1 MDHIVCLNSNSFP
14 AANSDKAYGLFNDSL
29 QGLLALNTG
38 ADRYMIYHDS
48 SASEPL
54 AEFQLSQ
61 AFTYSDFKEKLRDKG
76 EDDLFLFLEEFEDKS
91 PAIDF
96 LSDDIVDDL
105 GCYSFYMPQYAA
117 VKYPDVFGI
126 AWFVPA
132 ILLSIYTDEQWN
144 SHKISIAR
152 ASDDGQY
159 IDEELTIKNIA
170 RYEHGQSLH
179 HEFHQIDI
187 KNVCKASMLTN
198 DFVSWYEEQTKD
210 NKVRIQDK
218 LKLACERQFNGGT
231 PLFDNLKNADGLRE
245 IRFSAYPGGAI
256 RILFKA
262 LGNSKHAIL
271 VGFIKKNNN
280 EGYVENIAIAKALFA
295 ACVKEMQVV

>member
-14 AANSDKAYGLFNDSL
+14 AADSDKAYELFNDSL
-29 QGLLALNTG
+29 QWLLALNTG
-38 ADRYMIYHDS
+38 ADRYIIYHDS
-48 SASEPL
+48 SNSESL
-54 AEFQLSQ
+54 AEFKLSQ
-61 AFTYSDFKEKLRDKG
+61 DFTYTDFKEKLF
-76 EDDLFLFLEEFEDKS
+76 DDCEQDILLFLEEFEDKS

-105 GCYSFYMPQYAA
+105 GRYSFYMPQHAS

-170 RYEHGQSLH
+170 RYEHGQSLY

-187 KNVCKASMLTN
+187 KSVCKASMLTN

-231 PLFDNLKNADGLRE
+231 PLFDSLHNADGLRE

-262 LGNSKHAIL
+262 LDKSKHAIL
-271 VGFIKKNNN
+271 VGFIKKNNT
-280 EGYVENIAIAKALFA
+280 EGYPEHITKAKALFA
-295 ACVKEMQVV
+295 SCVKEIQVV